1 VVLSGKYTN
10 NEYFCSGGK
19 IIHCDGT
26 LSQRDN
32 EIILSDMT
40 SAIIIF
46 KILPPQSDIS
56 HTSIQ
61 DNLLT
66 QLHISLNFDTTFDT
80 HRRLHQDLFNR
91 VSFSITQ
98 KKEAHDTAHIEN
110 LESMLLT
117 SYNGKIPLQMYE
129 IMFYYGRFL
138 LICSSR
144 PNGWPANLQ
153 GVWNGNYYPAWSS
166 DYHNDENIQMNYWAA
181 LPGNLAEMTLP
192 YFDFY
197 NACIPDCQQNA
208 HALFGGKGIF
218 IPIAQTIKGRASLY
232 GGAWLNWTAGAGW
245 IAQLYYDYWL
255 YTRDEHFLRDQ
266 AIPYLKQIAA
276 FYETFL
282 FKGQNGKY
290 IFCPSLSPE
299 NTPAIPNTSIVT
311 INATMDIAIAKEVL
325 HNLCDGCSA
334 LGIDSENIPKWQQM
348 IADLPVYEINDDGAM
363 KEWLWPGLKDNYEH
377 RHFSHLY
384 GVFPGFEITD
394 TFMPEIFNACKVA
407 VEKRQV
413 IGQMSQTGWSL
424 AHMANLYARLHD
436 GERALSALNQ
446 LFRSC
451 VGNNLFTYHNDWR
464 HQGLTL
470 YWNFM
475 DRIFQIDANFGITAA
490 ILEMVLYSN
499 QILISILPAIPSIW
513 SNGEITGILARGAI
527 SLDIKWEKHPNH
539 GKIIHLRLQTEYTQN
554 RVLKFASE
562 ILSISIES
570 GEGTFEVSPNGNMYR
585 NIALIGKKPLSFI
598 IHLKE

>member
-1 VVLSGKYTN
+1 
-10 NEYFCSGGK
+10 
-19 IIHCDGT
+19 
-26 LSQRDN
+26 
-32 EIILSDMT
+32 
-40 SAIIIF
+40 
-46 KILPPQSDIS
+46 
-56 HTSIQ
+56 
-61 DNLLT
+61 
-66 QLHISLNFDTTFDT
+66 
-80 HRRLHQDLFNR
+80 
-91 VSFSITQ
+91 
-98 KKEAHDTAHIEN
+98 
-110 LESMLLT
+110 
-117 SYNGKIPLQMYE
+117 
-129 IMFYYGRFL
+129 
-138 LICSSR
+138 
-144 PNGWPANLQ
+144 
-153 GVWNGNYYPAWSS
+153 
-166 DYHNDENIQMNYWAA
+166 
-181 LPGNLAEMTLP
+181 
-192 YFDFY
+192 
-197 NACIPDCQQNA
+197 
-208 HALFGGKGIF
+208 
-218 IPIAQTIKGRASLY
+218 
-232 GGAWLNWTAGAGW
+232 
-245 IAQLYYDYWL
+245 
-255 YTRDEHFLRDQ
+255 
-266 AIPYLKQIAA
+266 
-276 FYETFL
+276 
-282 FKGQNGKY
+282 
-290 IFCPSLSPE
+290 
-299 NTPAIPNTSIVT
+299 
-311 INATMDIAIAKEVL
+311 
-325 HNLCDGCSA
+325 
-334 LGIDSENIPKWQQM
+334 
-348 IADLPVYEINDDGAM
+348 VYEINDDGAM

-585 NIALIGKKPLSFI
+585 NIGLIGKKPLSFI